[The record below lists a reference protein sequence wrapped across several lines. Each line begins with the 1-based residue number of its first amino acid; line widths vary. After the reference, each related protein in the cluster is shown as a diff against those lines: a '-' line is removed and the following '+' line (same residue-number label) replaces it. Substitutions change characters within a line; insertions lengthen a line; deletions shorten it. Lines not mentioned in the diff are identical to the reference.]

1 MTRSCWIVD
10 IFLYNI
16 NTKNVIIRWNRDFHC
31 ACGVWSGT
39 NFLEIGIQFN
49 IMFFA
54 DNSHLRRYMNTTRNL
69 VSGYPGIISPSV
81 GMTMGTN
88 TAPSFDPLMCT
99 VYQPSHPG
107 LRQPP
112 YVQPR
117 PCLCEP
123 TYTTLKPV
131 SHVGLHPSG
140 SAPSFN
146 HILSMPS
153 WIENPLWYGQ
163 EQVPYRPWMS
173 SQYIAP
179 PANES
184 QNRRM

>member
-1 MTRSCWIVD
+1 M
-10 IFLYNI
+10 
-16 NTKNVIIRWNRDFHC
+16 
-31 ACGVWSGT
+31 
-39 NFLEIGIQFN
+39 QFN

-146 HILSMPS
+146 HMLSIPS